1 MKVFVAGGTG
11 QLGQAAIP
19 ALVAAGHLVRA
30 TARGEEKAAVVSG
43 LGAEPVDVD
52 LFDSGALRRA
62 ITRCDAVLRLTTKI
76 PRMTQMRRPSSWEA
90 NNRLRTEGAH
100 ALVDAVLAEGI
111 GRYVSES
118 VTFVYADAGD
128 DWIDETRPVD
138 LAGLRILETML
149 ASETEAERVTAAGGA
164 GVVLRFGSFYS
175 PTSEQTRQIWRM
187 TGRKMFPVIGAG
199 DSYYSSVAVS
209 DAGRAVA
216 ASLAVP
222 AGVYNVVDDEP
233 LRYRDYVQAYV
244 DAMDGPS
251 PMRVPS
257 IIGRTMLG
265 KHLASYLLR
274 SQRVTNRR
282 LRAASDWSPV
292 YPTLPVGLAAFR
304 EQLTSA

>member
-1 MKVFVAGGTG
+1 MQVFVAGGTG
-11 QLGQAAIP
+11 QLGQAAIA
-19 ALVAAGHLVRA
+19 ALVAAGHAVRA
-30 TARGEEKAAVVSG
+30 TARGEEKAAAVRG
-43 LGAEPVDVD
+43 LGAEPVEVD

-62 ITRCDAVLRLTTKI
+62 IAGSEAVLRLTTKI
-76 PRMTQMRRPSSWEA
+76 PRVTQMRRPSSWEA

-128 DWIDETRPVD
+128 DWIDETTPID
-138 LAGLRILETML
+138 LAGMAILEAML

-175 PTSEQTRQIWRM
+175 PTSEQTRQIWSLA
-187 TGRKMFPVIGAG
+187 GKKMFPVIGAG
-199 DSYYSSVAVS
+199 DNYYSSIAVS
-209 DAGRAVA
+209 DAGRALVA
-216 ASLAVP
+216 ALSVP
-222 AGVYNVVDDEP
+222 AGVYNAVDDEP
-233 LRYRDYVQAYV
+233 LRYGDYVQAYV
-244 DAMDGPS
+244 DATNGPS
-251 PMRVPS
+251 PMRVPA
-257 IIGRTMLG
+257 IAGRTMLG

-282 LRAASDWSPV
+282 LKAAAGWSPAFPSV
-292 YPTLPVGLAAFR
+292 RDGLAAFR